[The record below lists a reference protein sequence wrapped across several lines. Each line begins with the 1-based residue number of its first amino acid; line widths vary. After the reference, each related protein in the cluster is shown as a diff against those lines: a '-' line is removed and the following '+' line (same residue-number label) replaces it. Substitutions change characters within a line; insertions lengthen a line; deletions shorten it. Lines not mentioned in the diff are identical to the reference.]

1 MAASMAITRKSGLG
15 TAASSSGEHAQFEWR
30 FSKRRVPE
38 LLRGHVPTNVQA
50 DTYRQTIGYLRT
62 FGFISLAV
70 AEALR
75 ASAGRSRRAA
85 ALTIAVCIFV
95 CVLLDQAV
103 GQQSSENT
111 TVACG
116 AAAAQA
122 ERDWRLP
129 TGLLAAI
136 GIVESGRRGPAG
148 TFSMIW
154 PWTINA
160 EGSGFYQPSKF
171 AAVGMVRSLQQRGV
185 RSIDVGCFQVDLFY
199 HPYAFVSL
207 EEAFD
212 PNANARAAAR
222 ILSLGRLSSTGWD
235 GAIAAYH
242 SAVPLIGA
250 VYLQKVRA
258 VLPFIRA
265 HPSWSAPE
273 SPEVYAVLLSPQ
285 ARLVRVV
292 TPADPVPSGHAA
304 MPRVMP
310 ANDSNLRDRAE
321 EEIQWL
327 HPSEATLP
335 RVLTQSAGQQ
345 SVLVP

>member
-1 MAASMAITRKSGLG
+1 
-15 TAASSSGEHAQFEWR
+15 
-30 FSKRRVPE
+30 
-38 LLRGHVPTNVQA
+38 
-50 DTYRQTIGYLRT
+50 
-62 FGFISLAV
+62 
-70 AEALR
+70 
-75 ASAGRSRRAA
+75 
-85 ALTIAVCIFV
+85 
-95 CVLLDQAV
+95 
-103 GQQSSENT
+103 
-111 TVACG
+111 
-116 AAAAQA
+116 
-122 ERDWRLP
+122 
-129 TGLLAAI
+129 
-136 GIVESGRRGPAG
+136 
-148 TFSMIW
+148 MIW
-154 PWTINA
+154 PWTVNA
-160 EGSGFYQPSKF
+160 EGNGFYQPSKI

-258 VLPFIRA
+258 VLSFIRA